1 MKNIFL
7 SDAFQAS
14 AIFFYYFNGCIC
26 LPSLIIFYSN
36 EFYGSVFNVIL
47 VNGLFEY
54 EQQNIIYQI
63 ILNYDMIY
71 YRVHQSPAPDHCH
84 K

>member
-14 AIFFYYFNGCIC
+14 AKPKTFFYGCIC
-26 LPSLIIFYSN
+26 LPSLIIFDSN
-36 EFYGSVFNVIL
+36 EFYDFMFKVIL